1 MDINFFLPAA
11 IVIVST
17 WLLVLS
23 IVVYTFVLRG
33 KKQKT
38 VPSGDLSA
46 LVEQQA
52 EKIDKLEHY
61 LSATR
66 SQLNGLD
73 AKSIGFVQKVGFVRF
88 NPFAETGGDH
98 SFSVALMDG
107 NNDGFVITSLHTRAG
122 TRSYAK
128 AINAGKSDQEFS
140 REEQK
145 AIDIALNNNE

>member
-38 VPSGDLSA
+38 VPSGDLST
-46 LVEQQA
+46 LVAQQA
-52 EKIDKLEHY
+52 EKIEKLEQY

-98 SFSVALMDG
+98 SFSIALMDG
-107 NNDGFVITSLHTRAG
+107 NSDGFVITSLHTRAG

-128 AINAGKSDQEFS
+128 VIKAGKSDQEFS

-145 AIDIALNNNE
+145 ALDIALNNDE

>member
-38 VPSGDLSA
+38 VPSGDLST
-46 LVEQQA
+46 LVAQQA
-52 EKIDKLEHY
+52 EKIEKLEQY

-98 SFSVALMDG
+98 SFSIALMDG
-107 NNDGFVITSLHTRAG
+107 NSDGFVITSLHTRAG

-128 AINAGKSDQEFS
+128 VIKAGKSDQEFS

-145 AIDIALNNNE
+145 ALDIALNNNE